1 MSRPR
6 AGSVSDRRRLGNSST
21 PGADA
26 PGSLSK
32 ADLRRALN
40 WSYVAAA
47 VWAAGNVLAGG
58 VLVNYL
64 AQELGAQ
71 GRELRWITA
80 APALVGLL
88 RLFTPALIVRLGN
101 AKRLCLSTSIASYA
115 ILAGMPV
122 AAWYDAPDG
131 RRSLLWILI
140 AVYCLHQLLEQVAT
154 VALWTWLG
162 DLVPRRLLGRYFGRR
177 NVVQLVVVVGT
188 LAASGA
194 ASTRLNAAFPERPI
208 LSYAVLT
215 AAGTLC
221 YFLAMVPLALMP
233 ATAPRQAMRTSSL
246 AEIVAPLRHGPS
258 RRLLAYGCWFSF
270 FNGLTSV
277 PQSIFPKAVLKLS
290 FSDLLGMQTTMRVGQ
305 AALSPLIGRTSDRY
319 GNVPVLVVSQIAV
332 GLAPLCFLWADVAHP
347 NRLVGAWLLWSFY
360 AGINICLPNLTML
373 LAPPGGQSPYL
384 SAYYA
389 LTSLLLTV
397 GNLASGELFD
407 RMREAGFGTT
417 FGPWT
422 FDVFTTAFVV
432 AFVTRTAGALLLLR
446 VAEPGHNARA

>member
-1 MSRPR
+1 
-6 AGSVSDRRRLGNSST
+6 LT
-21 PGADA
+21 
-26 PGSLSK
+26 
-32 ADLRRALN
+32 

-88 RLFTPALIVRLGN
+88 RLFTPAMILRLGN
-101 AKRLCLSTSIASYA
+101 AKRLCLSMSIASYA

-122 AAWYDAPDG
+122 AAWSDVPDG

-140 AVYCLHQLLEQVAT
+140 TVYCLHQLLEQVAT

-188 LAASGA
+188 LTASSE
-194 ASTRLNAAFPERPI
+194 ASSRLNAAFPERPI
-208 LSYAVLT
+208 LTYAVLT
-215 AAGTLC
+215 AVGTLC

-233 ATAPRQAMRTSSL
+233 ATAPRRASQSSSW

-277 PQSIFPKAVLKLS
+277 PQSIFPKAVLNLK
-290 FSDLLGMQTTMRVGQ
+290 FSDLLWMQTAMRVGQ
-305 AALSPLIGRTSDRY
+305 TVLSPIVGRTSDRY

-332 GLAPLCFLWADVAHP
+332 GVAPLFFLWADAAHP

-373 LAPPGGQSPYL
+373 LAPPGGQAPYL
-384 SAYYA
+384 SAYHA
-389 LTSLLLTV
+389 LTSLLLTA
-397 GNLASGELFD
+397 GNLVSGDLFD
-407 RMREAGFGTT
+407 RMRESGFAHDV
-417 FGPWT
+417 GPWRL
-422 FDVFTTAFVV
+422 DAFTTAFVV
-432 AFVTRTAGALLLLR
+432 AVVTRTAGALLLLR
-446 VAEPGHNARA
+446 VAEPGHGARP